1 MAVKVTL
8 VRATLAR
15 FLGLCVPGHGH
26 GLAAKP
32 SRYLSDASFF
42 NCTKN
47 GASSL
52 ASADARASASSR
64 H

>member
-1 MAVKVTL
+1 MAVKATL
-8 VRATLAR
+8 VRGILAR
-15 FLGLCVPGHGH
+15 FLGLSVPGHGP
-26 GLAAKP
+26 GLAAMP

-52 ASADARASASSR
+52 ASAAARASASSR